1 MNKPLLIEIGV
12 EELPAIPFLKE
23 LKNIEKK
30 WSDILEKNR
39 LLCDFDFFYTPRRLV
54 LWHREFQ
61 IKQEDST
68 QEQFGAPI
76 KIAFKDGNPTGA
88 ALGFAKKC
96 GVSVEELDKID
107 QGRGEVLYF
116 KKEVIGTDS
125 KDLLNEMINE
135 FINSLNFGKSMR
147 WASRSDSFIRPIRS
161 LAVLLGEEIVPAEL
175 FGVKSSNHAFAHRM
189 VSYEPFTFDFAGDY
203 FCKLD
208 KNGVILYPDER
219 RKIIL
224 EQMKKIEN
232 ENAVKIDID
241 TELLEELV
249 AITEY
254 PTALIGKFDKEF
266 LELPE
271 EVIVTSMKEHQRY
284 FAVYKDGN
292 LTNNFIVVSNSKTE
306 DFSYIIAGNEK
317 VLRPR
322 LADGMFFYKNDS
334 NNGLSNEGLK
344 KLVFVEGLGSM
355 YEKCE
360 REAKIASY
368 LVKLFN
374 NSTSEVT
381 LDPIFNKDY
390 IDLELIQ
397 RAVMLSKADLM
408 SEMVYEFT
416 ELQGL
421 MGYYYAKIA
430 GEDELVYTALK
441 EQYLPDGEDSELPS
455 NKFSSIIA
463 LSYKLDNLMGLFSVG
478 KIPSGSK
485 DPFGLRRAAAG
496 IVKIAMEHKLSLDL
510 NKIIDVLADNYK
522 GLDKKQ
528 LLDFFNERLF
538 KIFEV
543 NPSVLKAVLGS
554 GETDIYKIS
563 QKLCALNPI
572 VQGDNFKEYV
582 STFKRV
588 ANIIKD
594 LDIDSKL
601 EVNKSLLEDD
611 EEKELYERYAKVTA
625 ENYLTY
631 DEELEALFAL
641 KPNLDNFFDNVFVNH
656 DDEKIKINRKNLIGL
671 VYQAFKNIADIKE
684 ITI

>member
-12 EELPAIPFLKE
+12 EELPAIPFLNE
-23 LKNIEKK
+23 LPNIEKK

-61 IKQEDST
+61 VSQEDSLI
-68 QEQFGAPI
+68 EQFGAPV
-76 KIAFKDGNPTGA
+76 KIAYRDGEPTGA

-96 GVSVEELDKID
+96 GVDISEIGKMD
-107 QGRGEVLYF
+107 QGKGEVLYF
-116 KKEVIGTDS
+116 KQEVKGSLSST
-125 KDLLNEMINE
+125 LLNNMVNE
-135 FINSLNFGKSMR
+135 FIASLNFGKSMR
-147 WASRSDSFIRPIRS
+147 WASRTDSFIRPIRS
-161 LAVLLGEEIVPAEL
+161 LSIILGEQIVEGEL
-175 FGVKSSNHAFAHRM
+175 FGVKSSNFSFAHRM
-189 VSYEPFTFDFAGDY
+189 VSYEPFTYSFAGDY

-219 RKIIL
+219 RERIL
-224 EQMKKIEN
+224 SQMKDIEQRHS
-232 ENAVKIDID
+232 VKIDID
-241 TELLEELV
+241 KELLEEVV

-254 PTALIGKFDKEF
+254 PTALIGQFDIEF

-306 DFSYIIAGNEK
+306 DFGYIISGNEK

-322 LADGMFFYKNDS
+322 LADAMFFYKNDIKK
-334 NNGLSNEGLK
+334 GLSNEGLK

-368 LVKLFN
+368 LADILKVEEKVL
-374 NSTSEVT
+374 
-381 LDPIFNKDY
+381 
-390 IDLELIQ
+390 LEK
-397 RAVMLSKADLM
+397 AVMLSKADLM

-430 GEDELVYTALK
+430 NEDELVYTALK

-455 NKFSSIIA
+455 NVFSSIVA

-478 KIPSGSK
+478 KIPTGSK

-496 IVKIAMEHKLSLDL
+496 IVKIAMEHKLAIDL
-510 NKIIDVLADNYK
+510 AKIIDALSANYK
-522 GLDKKQ
+522 NLDKKA
-528 LLDFFNERLF
+528 LIEFFNERLF

-543 NPSVLKAVLGS
+543 NPTVIKAVLAS
-554 GETDIYKIS
+554 GETDVYKVS

-572 VQGDNFKEYV
+572 VQSDNFKEYV
-582 STFKRV
+582 ATFKRV

-594 LDIDSKL
+594 IDTS
-601 EVNKSLLEDD
+601 
-611 EEKELYERYAKVTA
+611 KELAIDDKLFENKEETELFTKYNEVSSRTYASYE
-625 ENYLTY
+625 
-631 DEELEALFAL
+631 EELEALFSL
-641 KPNLDNFFDNVFVNH
+641 KTQLDNFFENVFVNH
-656 DDEKIKINRKNLIGL
+656 ENEAIKTNRKNLIGL
-671 VYQAFKNIADIKE
+671 VYQGFKNIADIKE

>member
-12 EELPAIPFLKE
+12 EELPAIPFLNE
-23 LKNIEKK
+23 LPNIEKK

-68 QEQFGAPI
+68 VEQFGAPV
-76 KIAFKDGNPTGA
+76 KIAYKDGVATGA
-88 ALGFAKKC
+88 AVSFASKC
-96 GVSVEELDKID
+96 GVDVSSLDKID
-107 QGRGEVLYF
+107 LGKGEVLYF
-116 KKEVIGTDS
+116 KQEVVGTVS
-125 KDLLNEMINE
+125 KNLLNEMINE
-135 FINSLNFGKSMR
+135 FVYSLNFGKSMR
-147 WASRSDSFIRPIRS
+147 WASRTDSFIRPIRS
-161 LAVLLGEEIVPAEL
+161 LSIILGEEIVDAEL
-175 FGVKSSNHAFAHRM
+175 FGVKSSNYSFAHRM
-189 VSYEPFTFDFAGDY
+189 VSYEPFTYSFAGDY

-224 EQMKKIEN
+224 EQMKNIEQRHNIKIE
-232 ENAVKIDID
+232 ID
-241 TELLEELV
+241 TELLEEVV

-254 PTALIGKFDKEF
+254 PTALIGKFDVEF

-271 EVIVTSMKEHQRY
+271 EVIVTSMKENQRY

-292 LTNNFIVVSNSKTE
+292 LTNNFIVVSNSKTD
-306 DFSYIIAGNEK
+306 DFGYIIAGNEK

-322 LADGMFFYKNDS
+322 LADAMFFYKNDIK
-334 NNGLSNEGLK
+334 NGLSNERLK

-368 LVKLFN
+368 LA
-374 NSTSEVT
+374 
-381 LDPIFNKDY
+381 DIF
-390 IDLELIQ
+390 ELKEKELLQ
-397 RAVMLSKADLM
+397 KAVMLSKADLM

-421 MGYYYAKIA
+421 MGYYYAKLA
-430 GEDELVYTALK
+430 GENDLVSLALK

-455 NKFSSIIA
+455 NVFSAIVA
-463 LSYKLDNLMGLFSVG
+463 LSNKLDNLMGLFSAG
-478 KIPSGSK
+478 KIPTGSK
-485 DPFGLRRAAAG
+485 DPFALRRAAAG
-496 IVKIAMEHKLSLDL
+496 IVKIAMEHKLSIDL
-510 NKIIDVLADNYK
+510 SKIIDELAHNYK
-522 GLDKKQ
+522 NLDKKV
-528 LLDFFNERLF
+528 LIEFFNERLF
-538 KIFEV
+538 KIIEV
-543 NPSVLKAVLGS
+543 NPTVLKAVLAS

-563 QKLCALNPI
+563 QKICALNPI
-572 VQGDNFKEYV
+572 VQSDNFKDYV
-582 STFKRV
+582 ATFKRV

-594 LDIDSKL
+594 VDVGKKLAID
-601 EVNKSLLEDD
+601 EDLFENS
-611 EEKELYERYAKVTA
+611 EEKELYTKYNEVKFKSFI
-625 ENYLTY
+625 TY

-641 KPNLDNFFDNVFVNH
+641 KPQLDNFFDNVFVNH
-656 DDEKIKINRKNLIGL
+656 ENEKIKINRKNLIGL
-671 VYQAFKNIADIKE
+671 VYQGFRKIADIKE

>member
-12 EELPAIPFLKE
+12 EELPAIPFLNE
-23 LKNIEKK
+23 LPNIEKK

-61 IKQEDST
+61 ISQEDSVI
-68 QEQFGAPI
+68 EQFGAPV
-76 KIAFKDGNPTGA
+76 KIAYKDGIPTGA

-96 GVSVEELDKID
+96 GVDISEIGKID
-107 QGRGEVLYF
+107 QGKGEVLYF
-116 KKEVIGTDS
+116 KQEVAGTQA
-125 KDLLNEMINE
+125 KVLLNDMVNE
-135 FINSLNFGKSMR
+135 FISSLNFGKSMR
-147 WASRSDSFIRPIRS
+147 WASRTDSFIRPIRS
-161 LAVLLGEEIVPAEL
+161 LSIILGEEIVDAEL
-175 FGVKSSNHAFAHRM
+175 FGVKSSNYSFAHRM
-189 VSYEPFTFDFAGDY
+189 VSYEPFTYSFAGDY

-219 RKIIL
+219 REKIL
-224 EQMKKIEN
+224 SQMKDIEQRHN
-232 ENAVKIDID
+232 VKIDID
-241 TELLEELV
+241 KELLEEVV

-254 PTALIGKFDKEF
+254 PTALIGQFDVEF

-284 FAVYKDGN
+284 FAVYKNDK

-306 DFSYIIAGNEK
+306 DFGYIISGNEK

-322 LADGMFFYKNDS
+322 LADAMFFYKNDIKK
-334 NNGLSNEGLK
+334 GLSNEGLK

-355 YEKCE
+355 YDKCE

-368 LVKLFN
+368 LADVFKV
-374 NSTSEVT
+374 EE
-381 LDPIFNKDY
+381 K
-390 IDLELIQ
+390 ELLQ
-397 RAVMLSKADLM
+397 KAVMLSKADLM

-421 MGYYYAKIA
+421 MGYYYAQIA
-430 GEDELVYTALK
+430 NEDKLVYTALK

-455 NKFSSIIA
+455 NVFSSIVA

-478 KIPSGSK
+478 KIPTGSK

-496 IVKIAMEHKLSLDL
+496 IVKIAMEHKLAIDL
-510 NKIIDVLADNYK
+510 SKIIDALSANYK
-522 GLDKKQ
+522 NLDKKA
-528 LLDFFNERLF
+528 LIEFFTERLF

-543 NPSVLKAVLGS
+543 NPTVIKAVLAS
-554 GETDIYKIS
+554 GETDIYKVS

-572 VQGDNFKEYV
+572 VQSDNFKEYV
-582 STFKRV
+582 ATFKRV

-594 LDIDSKL
+594 IDTSKAL
-601 EVNKSLLEDD
+601 SIDEKLFENK
-611 EEKELYERYAKVTA
+611 EEIELYTKYTQISSK
-625 ENYLTY
+625 TY
-631 DEELEALFAL
+631 ETYEEELEALFSL
-641 KPNLDNFFDNVFVNH
+641 KTQLDNFFENVFVNH
-656 DDEKIKINRKNLIGL
+656 ENEAIKTNRKNLIGL
-671 VYQAFKNIADIKE
+671 VYQGFKNIADIKE

>member
-23 LKNIEKK
+23 LPNIEKK
-30 WSDILEKNR
+30 WTAILEKNR
-39 LLCDFDFFYTPRRLV
+39 LLCDFDFYYTPRRLV

-61 IKQEDST
+61 VAQEDSIV
-68 QEQFGAPI
+68 EQFGAPV
-76 KIAFKDGNPTGA
+76 KIAYKDGEPTGA

-96 GVSVEELDKID
+96 GIDVSKLEKID

-116 KKEVIGTDS
+116 KEEVKGTEA
-125 KDLLNEMINE
+125 KALLNDMVNE

-147 WASRSDSFIRPIRS
+147 WASRTDSFIRPIRS
-161 LAVLLGEEIVPAEL
+161 LSIILGEEIVEGEL
-175 FGVKSSNHAFAHRM
+175 FGVKSSNYSFAHRM
-189 VSYEPFTFDFAGDY
+189 VSYEPFSYNFAGDY

-219 RKIIL
+219 REKIL
-224 EQMKKIEN
+224 SQMKDIEQRHN
-232 ENAVKIDID
+232 VKIDID
-241 TELLEELV
+241 KELLEEVV

-254 PTALIGKFDKEF
+254 PTALIGQFDVEF

-284 FAVYKDGN
+284 FAVYKDDK
-292 LTNNFIVVSNSKTE
+292 LTNNFIVVSNSKTD
-306 DFSYIIAGNEK
+306 DFGYIIAGNEK

-322 LADGMFFYKNDS
+322 LADGMFFYKNDIA
-334 NNGLSNEGLK
+334 NGLSNEGLK
-344 KLVFVEGLGSM
+344 KLTFVEGLGSM
-355 YEKCE
+355 YEKSQ

-368 LVKLFN
+368 LA
-374 NSTSEVT
+374 
-381 LDPIFNKDY
+381 DIFNVEQK
-390 IDLELIQ
+390 ELVQ
-397 RAVMLSKADLM
+397 KAVMLSKADLM
-408 SEMVYEFT
+408 SEMVFEFT

-478 KIPSGSK
+478 KIPTGSK

-496 IVKIAMEHKLSLDL
+496 IVKIAMEHKLPIDL
-510 NKIIDVLADNYK
+510 GKIIDALADSYT

-528 LLDFFNERLF
+528 LIEFFNERLF

-554 GETDIYKIS
+554 GETDVYKIS
-563 QKLCALNPI
+563 KKLCALNPV
-572 VQGDNFKEYV
+572 VQSDNFKEYS

-601 EVNKSLLEDD
+601 EVNDSLFEDD
-611 EEKELYERYAKVTA
+611 AEKDLYSKYVEVTSKD
-625 ENYLTY
+625 YTTY

-641 KPNLDNFFDNVFVNH
+641 KPQLDNFFDSVFVNH
-656 DDEKIKINRKNLIGL
+656 ENEAIKTNRKNTIGL
-671 VYQAFKNIADIKE
+671 VYQAFRNIADIKE

>member
-23 LKNIEKK
+23 LPNIEKK
-30 WSDILEKNR
+30 WADILEKNR

-54 LWHREFQ
+54 LWHKDFQ
-61 IKQEDST
+61 VKQEDSI
-68 QEQFGAPI
+68 QEQFGAPV
-76 KIAFKDGNPTGA
+76 KIAFKDNEPTGA

-96 GVSVEELDKID
+96 GVDVSQLDRID

-116 KKEVIGTDS
+116 KKEVKGTDS
-125 KDLLNEMINE
+125 KDLLNEMVNE

-147 WASRSDSFIRPIRS
+147 WACRTDSFIRPIRS
-161 LAVLLGEEIVPAEL
+161 LAILLGEEIVDAQL
-175 FGVKSSNHAFAHRM
+175 YGVKSSNKAFAHRM
-189 VSYEPFTFDFAGDY
+189 VSYEPFTFDSSTY
-203 FCKLD
+203 FDKLKD
-208 KNGVILYPDER
+208 NGVILYPDDR
-219 RKIIL
+219 RNLIL
-224 EQMKKIEN
+224 NQMKSIEENNGVKIE
-232 ENAVKIDID
+232 ID
-241 TELLEELV
+241 TELLEEVV

-254 PTALIGKFDKEF
+254 PTALIGKFDEEF

-284 FAVYKDGN
+284 FAVYKNDK

-306 DFSYIIAGNEK
+306 DFTHIIAGNEK

-322 LADGMFFYKNDS
+322 LADGMFFYKNDIK
-334 NNGLSNEGLK
+334 NGLSNEDLK

-368 LVKLFN
+368 LA
-374 NSTSEVT
+374 
-381 LDPIFNKDY
+381 DIFDIKEK
-390 IDLELIQ
+390 ELVEK
-397 RAVMLSKADLM
+397 AVMLSKADLM

-421 MGYYYAKIA
+421 MGYYYAKLA
-430 GEDELVYTALK
+430 GEDINLYTAIK

-455 NKFSSIIA
+455 SKFSSIIA

-496 IVKIAMEHKLSLDL
+496 IVKIAMEHKLPVDL
-510 NKIIDVLADNYK
+510 EKIIDALADSYK
-522 GLDKKQ
+522 GLDKSK
-528 LLDFFNERLF
+528 LVEFFNERLF
-538 KIFEV
+538 KIFDV

-554 GETDIYKIS
+554 GETDIYQVSK
-563 QKLCALNPI
+563 KLCALNP
-572 VQGDNFKEYV
+572 VVLSDDFKEY
-582 STFKRV
+582 STTFKRV

-594 LDIDSKL
+594 LDTNSKL
-601 EVNKSLLEDD
+601 NVNESLFEDK
-611 EEKELYERYAKVTA
+611 EEKDLFNKYTTITSKEYSS
-625 ENYLTY
+625 Y
-631 DEELEALFAL
+631 DEELEALFGL
-641 KPNLDNFFDNVFVNH
+641 KPELDNFFNNVFVNH
-656 DDEKIKINRKNLIGL
+656 ENEEIKTNRKNTIGL
-671 VYQAFKNIADIKE
+671 VYQEFKNIADIKE

>member
-12 EELPAIPFLKE
+12 EELPAIPFLNE
-23 LKNIEKK
+23 LPNIEKK

-61 IKQEDST
+61 VKQEDST
-68 QEQFGAPI
+68 IEQFGAPV
-76 KIAFKDGNPTGA
+76 KIAYKDGVPTGA
-88 ALGFAKKC
+88 AISFAAKLGVD
-96 GVSVEELDKID
+96 VSVLEKKDLGK
-107 QGRGEVLYF
+107 GEVLYF
-116 KKEVIGTDS
+116 KQEVIGSES
-125 KDLLNEMINE
+125 KILLNEMINE
-135 FINSLNFGKSMR
+135 FVASLNFGKSMR
-147 WASRSDSFIRPIRS
+147 WASRTDSFIRPIRNLS
-161 LAVLLGEEIVPAEL
+161 VLLGEEIVDAEL
-175 FGVKSSNHAFAHRM
+175 FGVKSSNFSFAHRM
-189 VSYEPFTFDFAGDY
+189 VSYEPFTYSFAGDY
-203 FCKLD
+203 FCKID
-208 KNGVILYPDER
+208 KSGVILYPDER

-224 EQMKKIEN
+224 EQMKNIEQRHNIKIE
-232 ENAVKIDID
+232 ID
-241 TELLEELV
+241 TELLEEVV

-254 PTALIGKFDKEF
+254 PTALIGKFDEEF

-271 EVIVTSMKEHQRY
+271 EVIVTSMKENQRY

-292 LTNNFIVVSNSKTE
+292 LTNNFIVVSNAKTN
-306 DFSYIIAGNEK
+306 DFGYIIQGNEK

-322 LADGMFFYKNDS
+322 LADAMFFYKNDIK
-334 NNGLSNEGLK
+334 NGLSNEGLK

-355 YEKCE
+355 YDKCE

-368 LVKLFN
+368 LANTFEVK
-374 NSTSEVT
+374 E
-381 LDPIFNKDY
+381 K
-390 IDLELIQ
+390 ELIQ

-430 GEDELVYTALK
+430 KEDELVSLALK
-441 EQYLPDGEDSELPS
+441 EQYLPTGEDSELPS
-455 NKFSSIIA
+455 NVFSSIVA
-463 LSYKLDNLMGLFSVG
+463 LSNKLDNLMALFSVG
-478 KIPSGSK
+478 KIPTGSK

-496 IVKIAMEHKLSLDL
+496 IVKIAMEHKLPIDL
-510 NKIIDVLADNYK
+510 SKIIDELSTNYK
-522 GLDKKQ
+522 NLDKKV
-528 LLDFFNERLF
+528 LIEFFNERLF

-543 NPSVLKAVLGS
+543 NPTVLKAVLAS

-572 VQGDNFKEYV
+572 VQSDNFKDYV
-582 STFKRV
+582 ATFKRV

-594 LDIDSKL
+594 VDVNSKL
-601 EVNKSLLEDD
+601 LIDEKLFEDK
-611 EEKELYERYAKVTA
+611 EEKELFAKFNEVQSKT
-625 ENYLTY
+625 YKTY

-641 KPNLDNFFDNVFVNH
+641 KPKLDNFFDNVFVNH
-656 DDEKIKINRKNLIGL
+656 ENEKIKINRKNLVGVI
-671 VYQAFKNIADIKE
+671 YQGFRKIADIKE